1 MNFKKIKNIII
12 ISLLASLMAC
22 SGNKKDNKM
31 KDNSIHDYS
40 AVRLL
45 GEKESFKK
53 YNNKVILVVNTASEC
68 GFTNQYSGLQKLY
81 NKYQEKDFVI
91 LGFPSNQFGG
101 QEPGTAEEIQEFCRL
116 NYAVT
121 FPMFEKIEVNG
132 ENQHP
137 FYKYL
142 KANIGDGEDIAWNF
156 TKFLID
162 KNGKVIKRFDTKV
175 EPIELEDEIENL
187 LTKGNL

>member
-1 MNFKKIKNIII
+1 MKLINIKNIII
-12 ISLLASLMAC
+12 ITLLVGLTTC

-31 KDNSIHDYS
+31 SGKNTYDYS

-81 NKYQEKDFVI
+81 NKYQEKGFVV
-91 LGFPSNQFGG
+91 LGFPSNQFGD
-101 QEPGTAEEIQEFCRL
+101 QEPGTAKEIQEFCNI

-132 ENQHP
+132 ENTHP

-142 KANIGDGEDIAWNF
+142 KDNVGNHEDIAWNF

-162 KNGKVIKRFDTKV
+162 KNGKVIQRFDTKV

-187 LTKGNL
+187 LANKY